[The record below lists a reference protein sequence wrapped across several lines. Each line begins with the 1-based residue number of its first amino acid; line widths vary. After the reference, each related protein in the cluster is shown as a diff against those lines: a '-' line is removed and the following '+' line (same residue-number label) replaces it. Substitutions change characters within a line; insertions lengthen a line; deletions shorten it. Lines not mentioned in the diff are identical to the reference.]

1 MSLDQTMTLPVIPV
15 VLGSANYSKFAPP
28 NSYIDV
34 SKFDSAKDLAEFLHY
49 VSSDV
54 QTYNS
59 YFEWKDSYRYRCIL
73 SLVQSDIFGY
83 FLDFLAGFMS
93 TQSLNLP
100 QCNQHKPCQS

>member
-73 SLVQSDIFGY
+73 SLVQSDIVSHL
-83 FLDFLAGFMS
+83 LDVL
-93 TQSLNLP
+93 LLDL
-100 QCNQHKPCQS
+100 C